1 MIERLNKD
9 LKRIKTFNQMRLLK
23 IGSISKIMDKKT
35 KLINKLFK
43 DLNRMANPLES
54 KIDIDLYKEREKFNK
69 TDIVNNNKNKPKTA
83 SSKKKLKE
91 NKKKRMKY
99 NFSFNKKR
107 TKYDNNNEKFSF
119 IFLIIIE

>member
-23 IGSISKIMDKKT
+23 IGSISRIMDKKT

-69 TDIVNNNKNKPKTA
+69 TDIVNNINKNKPKTA
-83 SSKKKLKE
+83 STKKNLKKI
-91 NKKKRMKY
+91 KK
-99 NFSFNKKR
+99 SA
-107 TKYDNNNEKFSF
+107 
-119 IFLIIIE
+119 

>member
-1 MIERLNKD
+1 MIEKLNKD

-69 TDIVNNNKNKPKTA
+69 TDIVNNINKNKPKTA
-83 SSKKKLKE
+83 STKKK
-91 NKKKRMKY
+91 N
-99 NFSFNKKR
+99 
-107 TKYDNNNEKFSF
+107 
-119 IFLIIIE
+119 

>member
-23 IGSISKIMDKKT
+23 IGSISRIMDKKT

-69 TDIVNNNKNKPKTA
+69 TDIVNNINKNKPKTA
-83 SSKKKLKE
+83 STKKK
-91 NKKKRMKY
+91 N
-99 NFSFNKKR
+99 
-107 TKYDNNNEKFSF
+107 
-119 IFLIIIE
+119 

>member
-23 IGSISKIMDKKT
+23 IGSISRIMDKKT

-69 TDIVNNNKNKPKTA
+69 TDIVNNINKNKTKTA
-83 SSKKKLKE
+83 SNKKKIKE
-91 NKKKRMKY
+91 NKKKH
-99 NFSFNKKR
+99 
-107 TKYDNNNEKFSF
+107 NN
-119 IFLIIIE
+119 